1 MVWVSSNVI
10 ALQRIKSFMSIFV
23 FIKMFTMG
31 TVTIKI
37 DKSSEAAKLFLA
49 YAKTLPFAKVE
60 EEEYDPEFVKKIEQ
74 SRKDYQDGK
83 GRKTTIDDLNQ
94 LWK

>member
-1 MVWVSSNVI
+1 M
-10 ALQRIKSFMSIFV
+10 A
-23 FIKMFTMG
+23 

-49 YAKTLPFAKVE
+49 YVKTLPFAKVE
-60 EEEYDPEFVKKIEQ
+60 MEEYNPEFVEKIEQ
-74 SRKDYQDGK
+74 SRIDYQEGK
-83 GRKTTIDDLNQ
+83 GRKTTLEDLNQ

>member
-1 MVWVSSNVI
+1 M
-10 ALQRIKSFMSIFV
+10 A
-23 FIKMFTMG
+23 

-49 YAKTLPFAKVE
+49 YVKTLPFAKVE
-60 EEEYDPEFVKKIEQ
+60 MEEYNPEFVEKIEQ
-74 SRKDYQDGK
+74 SRMDYQEGK
-83 GRKTTIDDLNQ
+83 GRKTTLEDLNQ